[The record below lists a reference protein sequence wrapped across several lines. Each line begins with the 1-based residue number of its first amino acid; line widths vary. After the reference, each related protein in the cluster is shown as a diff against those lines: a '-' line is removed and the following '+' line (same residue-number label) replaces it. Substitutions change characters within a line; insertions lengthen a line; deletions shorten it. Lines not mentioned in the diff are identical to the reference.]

1 MFQHLSRMESSH
13 FRLLQVKYDLVT
25 QFPDYYNVEEFHF
38 GDEFIHLG
46 P

>member
-1 MFQHLSRMESSH
+1 MESSH
-13 FRLLQVKYDLVT
+13 FHLLQVEHDLVMR
-25 QFPDYYNVEEFHF
+25 FPDYYNVEEFHF

>member
-1 MFQHLSRMESSH
+1 
-13 FRLLQVKYDLVT
+13 LLQVEHDLISR
-25 QFPDYYNVEEFHF
+25 FPDYYNVEEFHF